1 MATYS
6 NIRGVRDASQTIS
19 NTNYLPIDADLIAA
33 MDKEAD
39 FQISER
45 KALADQMI
53 EIEQLKLQARDKR
66 FSALSSLVG
75 DISKLQEIEEAS
87 RATERDQ
94 APDRILAKQSKA
106 KILQAAEND
115 NAIEGFRFQNFI
127 LNADD
132 PTMESLDA
140 GRAFMDTLQVDE
152 SVKGILDRYENN
164 VSVLNDVGASVGI
177 FEADSFDEFETK
189 VKQVKT
195 SLYDTLYLN
204 MLRAGLDI
212 NNPRLED
219 QIFKRLHDKVESEIN
234 GMRTKFGYGYEQRF
248 EAAQNKLFDEKIV
261 NAIAGA
267 NAKDAD
273 GDVLDDTFW
282 SKNGVVAQYAARKGV
297 TLPEATEYVV
307 GRLGTMVEDG
317 IIKNTEEALTLM
329 NGIPFYGAD
338 GKKYDNFE
346 AWVETLKEGSESER
360 RASALLFNFKVKV
373 AQAQKLKRENTI
385 AVNQAEFDRYVE
397 TRAMPLI
404 IENKEKAGIIGL
416 KESQAQAILTE
427 AQGQEWYSKQLTLP
441 KKLEVAI
448 EQATTGGTAD
458 KKVLAKQQY
467 SEHLDTA
474 KKRLQKM
481 VARIKNQDGDITKL
495 TDEDDDKVERMYSA
509 YEAEFFGENN
519 ENIEAFEQQ
528 QAKGEITLAN
538 YGIGIRKN
546 IEANHTDYDE
556 PRGNTRLSETKL
568 QAYVNLQTKL
578 SKDGSLFTIAAPLDG
593 EPVDKLLDFVT
604 NPSANQSLVT
614 FYEGLKP
621 RIVTDKG
628 VRVLTGTQAA
638 YYRAKVLGIQD
649 PTTLLPNPES
659 EFLTVNQENNLQ
671 DKPNDT
677 KTLISMNENERKNLG
692 KFLDIL
698 ATGDEN
704 TYGRARGG
712 QNFETQGLNRLT
724 GNEVLRLAK
733 RGGTDFGR
741 YKFTGAAIVELLGGT
756 RPIIDMDAPFTEDIQ
771 SFLVLARLRQKANK
785 SNAIRGAITK
795 ETQDYRRLTNLTD
808 KEIDAVNVV
817 FPNLLK
823 MPMNQ
828 FQNLQAD
835 VAKAVIS
842 DLEKLERQI
851 AGQRQKVKIDR
862 IERERLRKEQ
872 LNPRRQVTRGRE

>member
-6 NIRGVRDASQTIS
+6 NVRGVRDASQSIS
-19 NTNYLPIDADLIAA
+19 NTNYLPVSADLIAA

-39 FQISER
+39 FQIGDR
-45 KALADQMI
+45 KEIADQMI
-53 EIEQLKLQARDKR
+53 EIEQLKASALDKR
-66 FSALSSLVG
+66 LNAIRSITGDVG
-75 DISKLQEIEEAS
+75 KIAEVIEAN
-87 RATERDQ
+87 RATQRDQ

-189 VKQVKT
+189 AKQVKT

-219 QIFKRLHDKVESEIN
+219 QIFKRLHDKVENEIN
-234 GMRTKFGYGYEQRF
+234 AMRTKFGYGYEERF
-248 EAAQNKLFDEKIV
+248 EAAQNKLFDEKII

-267 NAKDAD
+267 NAKDAT
-273 GDVLDDTFW
+273 GAVLDDTFW
-282 SKNGVVAQYAARKGV
+282 SKNGVVAQYSARKGV
-297 TLPEATEYVV
+297 TLPDATEYVV

-317 IIKNTEEALTLM
+317 TIKNTEEALTLL

-373 AQAQKLKRENTI
+373 ANTLKTKRENTI
-385 AVNQAEFDRYVE
+385 AVNQGEFDRYVE
-397 TRAMPLI
+397 TRAVPLI
-404 IENKEKAGIIGL
+404 EENRKRGVIGL
-416 KESQAQAILTE
+416 EESQAEAILTE
-427 AQGQEWYSKQLTLP
+427 AKGQPWYSNELTLP
-441 KKLEVAI
+441 KKLEIAI

-458 KKVLAKQQY
+458 KKVIAKQAY

-495 TDEDDDKVERMYSA
+495 TDEDDDKVERMYGA

-538 YGIGIRKN
+538 YGLGIRKN

-628 VRVLTGTQAA
+628 VKVLTGTQAA

-677 KTLISMNENERKNLG
+677 KTLISMNENERQNLG

-724 GNEVLRLAK
+724 GNEVLRLAR

-741 YKFTGAAIVELLGGT
+741 YKFTGAAIIELLGGT
-756 RPIIDMDAPFTEDIQ
+756 RPIIDMNAPFTEDIQ